1 MKIDQ
6 HLLEQI
12 ILEVAGRLTEKPK
25 LLLVCETT
33 TTTEKIEYLTSK
45 FKEHWRV
52 EVFNADDARLK
63 EQFDYQQLV
72 FLDANQD
79 LLAKGAMGLTD
90 TPASLLLAKA
100 LLKGHPVFFEPS
112 KDMRLLL
119 EKRDQHSIP
128 ERVTRYRTHLLKYKK
143 KLMEF
148 GVWFGF
154 IESLQP
160 SQLVYD
166 RRLLT
171 EKDIRTINAT
181 EIRVASTTIITNLA
195 RDAAKEKG
203 IQIWIDYEEQT

>member
-6 HLLEQI
+6 QLLEQI
-12 ILEVAGRLTEKPK
+12 ILEVASRIIEKPK
-25 LLLVCETT
+25 LLLVYETT
-33 TTTEKIEYLTSK
+33 TKTEKIEYLLSK
-45 FKEHWRV
+45 FQDLWQV
-52 EVFNADDARLK
+52 DVFNTDDDHLK

-72 FLDANQD
+72 FLDVNQD

-100 LLKGHPVFFEPS
+100 LLKGYSVFFEPS
-112 KDMRLLL
+112 KDMRWLL

-128 ERVTRYRTHLLKYKK
+128 ERVIRYRTHLRKYKK
-143 KLMEF
+143 KLREF
-148 GVWFGF
+148 GVWFGY

-181 EIRVASTTIITNLA
+181 EMRVASTTIITNLA

-203 IQIWIDYEEQT
+203 IKIWIEYEEQT